1 MHLYGKGLRNE
12 NLDRWLKKEGKDIN
26 LPQNLVNIMKNE
38 YRPSNNDKKQ
48 VENLKRSQ
56 ALCLMVANN
65 AGYRN
70 FSHRGDGN
78 KYEHKNWV
86 GKKEDRVR

>member
-1 MHLYGKGLRNE
+1 
-12 NLDRWLKKEGKDIN
+12 
-26 LPQNLVNIMKNE
+26 MKNE
-38 YRPSNNDKKQ
+38 YKPFNNDKKQ

-70 FSHRGDGN
+70 FSHWETETNMNIRIGQ
-78 KYEHKNWV
+78 
-86 GKKEDRVR
+86 GKKRAELDDWYMHNILHHLKKKKKLVTQLDSTRVLKN

>member
-1 MHLYGKGLRNE
+1 MHLYVKGLRNE
-12 NLDRWLKKEGKDIN
+12 NLDRWLKKEGKEIN

-38 YRPSNNDKKQ
+38 YKPFNNDKKQ

-70 FSHRGDGN
+70 FSHRETETNMNIRIG
-78 KYEHKNWV
+78 
-86 GKKEDRVR
+86 